1 MTFLTIFEVTEILC
15 SFRLVIEG
23 KTGTEIP
30 ESSRLE
36 FSEKFQANN
45 SNLSDAKDNTSR
57 PLNRGSIADL
67 PLFSNLWEVQGMRF
81 LAKDGLF
88 CFIIICNF
96 GSFKNP
102 FSLIAIMSEFYFRF
116 RRFFLLV
123 QTKEVIS
130 TNHGSSIS
138 CWKPMRGLRFDMLLT
153 MQDIDIN
160 FNLSLLTKFTSSSRG
175 TAFKHLTKEH
185 LSNDHKGHPNLPENS
200 HKLCDKMGVSHC
212 ERDGEPMVTETTTW
226 LEFLNRGK
234 AIVEQI
240 LGSEEIINP

>member
-175 TAFKHLTKEH
+175 TAFKHI
-185 LSNDHKGHPNLPENS
+185 LPRNIS
-200 HKLCDKMGVSHC
+200 QMI
-212 ERDGEPMVTETTTW
+212 T
-226 LEFLNRGK
+226 K
-234 AIVEQI
+234 AIPICLKIVISYGNFYRQKYFSVITMNSNREI
-240 LGSEEIINP
+240 LTNNLVTFKI